1 MNRIQSCIAAG
12 AFALFIFPYSAFAA
26 SDSAAGAGA
35 ASHAFGIQTGFVSID
50 SQVENVNKAFIFR
63 GGVARLRYEF
73 RDKTRRFSSGGYVQG
88 FSVKN
93 TYNDNSPNS
102 SDESATSIGVGLHS
116 GILLGDT
123 GLIDLGI
130 GYQPVRFAIKNSE
143 SSDLS
148 SNQQQQYSNAL
159 NFCFGLTYIS
169 RLKSV
174 EVPIRLQ
181 FDYLKLSDGSRQ
193 GDEDAL
199 FRPVSMRSSALLIGA
214 DLRY

>member
-1 MNRIQSCIAAG
+1 MNRVQSCIAVG
-12 AFALFIFPYSAFAA
+12 ALVLFIFPDSGFSA
-26 SDSAAGAGA
+26 SDSPVGAGA
-35 ASHAFGIQTGFVSID
+35 ESHAFGIQTGFASVD
-50 SQVENVNKAFIFR
+50 SSVENVNKPFVFR

-73 RDKTRRFSSGGYVQG
+73 RNKSKRFSSGGYLQG

-93 TYNDNSPNS
+93 TYDGNSSNN
-102 SDESATSIGVGLHS
+102 SDESATSMGGGLHS

-123 GLIDLGI
+123 GSIDLGI
-130 GYQPVRFAIKNSE
+130 GYQPVRFEIKTNQ
-143 SSDLS
+143 SSDPY
-148 SNQQQQYSNAL
+148 SNQKQEYSNAW
-159 NFCFGLTYIS
+159 NFCFGMTYIS

-174 EVPIRLQ
+174 EVPIRFQ
-181 FDYLKLSDGSRQ
+181 FDYLKLSDGARK